1 MELASSLRKAV
12 NLTSRSYMLLGLVL
26 QSIWKTDAGSHREM
40 ILRSK
45 ATQRRHDTQA
55 RVSETGAEQV
65 LESMRFRDDLAS
77 KC

>member
-1 MELASSLRKAV
+1 MP
-12 NLTSRSYMLLGLVL
+12 LGLVL
-26 QSIWKTDAGSHREM
+26 QSIWKRDAGGHRER
-40 ILRSK
+40 ILRSI

-65 LESMRFRDDLAS
+65 LESMRFRDDRAG

>member
-1 MELASSLRKAV
+1 M
-12 NLTSRSYMLLGLVL
+12 L
-26 QSIWKTDAGSHREM
+26 QSIWKTDAGSHREK
-40 ILRSK
+40 ILRSI

-65 LESMRFRDDLAS
+65 LESMRFRDDRAS